1 MSDSNKLVLTLAD
14 LGDFIPATMSLYE
27 GRLVKTETEL
37 FFIAERFN
45 GWEIMERCERSDIQK
60 VEMSE
65 SFMGIVAQIH
75 TSGTHWTL
83 KEISE
88 GISVDQWLNGSVQPI
103 SESQSTQEDLIQDE
117 VEYSPVIASRVD
129 VHLEE
134 PIIPDSSPG
143 VQPAL
148 EINNESSTKNPANQ
162 NSVYPQ
168 SDNPQV
174 NQLRQILMDRPELQ
188 SKVKNAVGSHVD
200 PLDED
205 VLSLFMRRHIQS
217 YLQLRASSG
226 EVLNPFELFKVVQ
239 EQVGANPGGP
249 IFLKVLK
256 GFVVMFVILFVLPIL
271 LGVLSAVFSIL
282 DIIF

>member
-14 LGDFIPATMSLYE
+14 LHDFVRATMSLYE

-45 GWEIMERCERSDIQK
+45 GWEIMERCELSDIQK
-60 VEMSE
+60 VETSE
-65 SFMGIVAQIH
+65 SFMGIVVEIH
-75 TSGTHWTL
+75 TSGSHWTL
-83 KEISE
+83 KEIPE
-88 GISVDQWLNGSVQPI
+88 GISVGQWLNSSPQPI
-103 SESQSTQEDLIQDE
+103 AESQSTQEESRQDD
-117 VEYSPVIASRVD
+117 VESSPIIDSRVD
-129 VHLEE
+129 VHPEE
-134 PIIPDSSPG
+134 PIIPASSPS

-148 EINNESSTKNPANQ
+148 ETNNESSIKNPANQ
-162 NSVYPQ
+162 NIVYPQ
-168 SDNPQV
+168 PYNPQV
-174 NQLRQILMDRPELQ
+174 NQLRQILIDRPELQ

-226 EVLNPFELFKVVQ
+226 EVLSPFEMFKVVQ

-249 IFLKVLK
+249 IFLKILK
-256 GFVVMFVILFVLPIL
+256 GFVVMFVILFVLPIV